1 MLEDENEMTAI
12 IIAEDF
18 KKQFSSL
25 HLDQPIVILL
35 FKKH

>member
-1 MLEDENEMTAI
+1 MLEDDNEMTAI

-25 HLDQPIVILL
+25 NLELPIVSKI
-35 FKKH
+35 KNK